1 MRLIRFFMRRS
12 RPAVLLAILAGILS
26 GATSAGLIALIHRT
40 LDTAAP
46 DLARMAWMFAAL
58 CALQVAGQVAAEILL
73 LRLTEDTILDL
84 RLEMGRRI
92 LAAPLRR
99 LEDAGSHRL
108 LATIAGDVRS
118 IADAVT
124 LSPLLFMNIAIL
136 LGCLFYMAWL
146 SWQLFLFVFGFLT
159 VVMFLYQQAS
169 RRGARFLA
177 MARNSSD
184 SVYGALRGL
193 TEGTKELKLHAGRRR
208 AFLRDILGESSREL
222 RRYTVV
228 GMLTYRT
235 AGVIGRV
242 MFMVLIGLLLFLAP
256 SFLAVGREET
266 NGFVLVILYML
277 MPLTA
282 LLNTL
287 PNIGAAQVALNKVE
301 RLGLFLSESVSE
313 KNEPMQLPAAPSWRS
328 LEMAGVTHTYRTER
342 DDDEFSLG
350 PIDLTFRPGELVF
363 IVGGNGSGKT
373 TLAKLLV
380 GLYTPE
386 SGEIRLDGEPVTDA
400 SLEWYRQHFTMVFS
414 DFYLFD
420 QLLGIGFPDLDVQ
433 AKSYLVKLGLDSKLK
448 IEGGHLSTTGL
459 SQGQR
464 KRLSLL
470 TAYLEDRPIYVFDEW
485 AADQDPTFKAVFY
498 RELLPELK
506 RGGKTVFVI
515 THDDHYFDL
524 ADRVVKL
531 DSGQVD
537 LDARGGGA
545 AVRQEPRE
553 RVS

>member
-1 MRLIRFFMRRS
+1 MGLIRFFMRRS
-12 RPAVLLAILAGILS
+12 RSAVLLALLAGVLS
-26 GATSAGLIALIHRT
+26 GATSAGLIALIHVA
-40 LDTAAP
+40 LDSGGS
-46 DLARMAWMFAAL
+46 DLARVAWMFAAL
-58 CALQVAGQVAAEILL
+58 CVLQIGGQIAAEVLL

-92 LAAPLRR
+92 LSAPLRR
-99 LEDAGSHRL
+99 LEDAGAHRL

-124 LSPLLFMNIAIL
+124 LSPLIFMNTAII
-136 LGCLFYMAWL
+136 LGCLGYMAWL
-146 SWQLFLFVFGFLT
+146 SWQLLFFVLGFL
-159 VVMFLYQQAS
+159 VVVLFLYRQAS
-169 RRGARFLA
+169 RQGARFLQR
-177 MARNSSD
+177 ARESSD

-193 TEGTKELKLHAGRRR
+193 TEGTKELKLHADRRR
-208 AFLRDILGESSREL
+208 AFLRDVLGKPSAEL

-242 MFMVLIGLLLFLAP
+242 MFMVLIGLLLFIAP
-256 SFLAVGREET
+256 ALLQIDRQAI

-287 PNIGAAQVALNKVE
+287 PNLGTAQVALSKVE
-301 RLGLFLSESVSE
+301 RLGLFLSENASE
-313 KNEPMQLPAAPSWRS
+313 KNEPVALPAAPVWRE
-328 LEMAGVTHTYRTER
+328 LELAGVIHTYHSER
-342 DDDEFSLG
+342 DDHEFSLG
-350 PIDLTFRPGELVF
+350 PIDLAFRPGELVF

-386 SGEIRLDGEPVTDA
+386 GGEIRLDGEPVTELT
-400 SLEWYRQHFTMVFS
+400 LERYRQLFTMVFS

-420 QLLGIGFPDLDVQ
+420 QLLGIEFPDLDVR
-433 AKSYLVKLGLDSKLK
+433 AESYLRKLELHHKLK
-448 IEGGHLSTTGL
+448 IEEGRLSTTGL

-485 AADQDPTFKAVFY
+485 AADQDPAFKAVFY

-524 ADRVVKL
+524 ADRVIKL
-531 DSGQVD
+531 DTGQVA
-537 LDARGGGA
+537 LDTGA
-545 AVRQEPRE
+545 AGWQAARE
-553 RVS
+553 KAV